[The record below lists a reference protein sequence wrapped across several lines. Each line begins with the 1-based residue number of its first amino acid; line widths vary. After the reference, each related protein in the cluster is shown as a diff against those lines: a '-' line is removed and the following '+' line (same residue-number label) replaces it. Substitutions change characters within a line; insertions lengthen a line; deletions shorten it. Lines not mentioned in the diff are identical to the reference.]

1 MSLFVFA
8 GTHEG
13 RELALFLSENRIKAM
28 VFVATE
34 YGELLLPSL
43 PCITVRQGRLGAAQM
58 EELFAANDCVI
69 DATHPYATEVT
80 ENIKHAA
87 YNAGATYWRL
97 VRNATPRDDSVTVV
111 ASAQEAA
118 DYLSTQTG
126 AVLLT
131 TGSKDLQTFAKIY
144 RFAERIWVRMLPA
157 AEAISDCLALGYQNA
172 KIIAMQGPFST
183 EMNMAMLKMT
193 HAKFLVTKDGG
204 KAGGIDEKLCAAKA
218 CGAHVILIER
228 PTVEQGYSIA
238 QIKEI
243 LVPQGKVPRRLEMP
257 FPLFL
262 RLDKCRVVI
271 AGGGTVAKRRVEK
284 LKAFGVT
291 PIIIAPEKRS
301 ELTLSSAREILHSDL
316 IHADFVIA
324 ATDNREVNHTI
335 AEYCKTNH
343 IFCSVADC
351 AEESTAIFP
360 SICEGD
366 NLICGIISQDGD
378 HSRLAHHAQIIRNL
392 LQKGEEH
399 EKHI

>member
-13 RELALFLSENRIKAM
+13 RALAVFLSENQIEAT
-28 VFVATE
+28 VLVATE

-43 PCITVRQGRLGAAQM
+43 PCITVQQGRLGAAQM
-58 EELFAANDCVI
+58 VELFAAGDCII

-80 ENIKHAA
+80 ENIKLAA
-87 YNAGATYWRL
+87 CCTGATYWRL
-97 VRNATPRDDSVTVV
+97 VRNATPRDASVIVV

-118 DYLSTQTG
+118 DYLSAKTG
-126 AVLLT
+126 AILLT
-131 TGSKDLQTFAKIY
+131 TGSKDLQTFSKVY

-157 AEAISDCLALGYQNA
+157 AEAISDCLTFGYQNA
-172 KIIAMQGPFST
+172 KIIAIQGPFSV
-183 EMNMAMLKMT
+183 EMNIAMLKMT

-204 KAGGIDEKLCAAKA
+204 KAGGMEEKLYAAKA
-218 CGAHVILIER
+218 CGAQVILIDR
-228 PTVEQGYSIA
+228 PTVEQGYSLA
-238 QIKEI
+238 QIKTM
-243 LVPQGKVPRRLEMP
+243 LMPQGEAQKYLEKP

-271 AGGGTVAKRRVEK
+271 AGGGGVAKRRVEK

-291 PIIIAPEKRS
+291 PIIIAPEKQAG
-301 ELTLSSAREILHSDL
+301 LTLTSTRELALSDL
-316 IHADFVIA
+316 IGADFVIA
-324 ATDNREVNHTI
+324 ATDNRKVNHAI

-360 SICEGD
+360 AICEGD
-366 NLICGIISQDGD
+366 GLVCGMISQNGE

-392 LQKGEEH
+392 LQKGEGEA
-399 EKHI
+399 